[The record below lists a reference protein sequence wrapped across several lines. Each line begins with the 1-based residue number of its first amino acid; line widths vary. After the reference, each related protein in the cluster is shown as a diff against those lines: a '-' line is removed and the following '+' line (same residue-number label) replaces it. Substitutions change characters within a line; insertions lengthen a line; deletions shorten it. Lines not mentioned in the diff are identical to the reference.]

1 MLSAL
6 EIKTLHAPAVVTAT
20 AESAAVD
27 LNDYEGPITV
37 ILHST
42 ASGTG
47 ITNTPKLQE
56 CATSGGTYTDVA
68 DGGFTAVANTAS
80 SQAVRVNSDNLMR
93 YLKLDFVV
101 AGGTGEGV
109 VAASVIGKK
118 KYK

>member
-27 LNDYEGPITV
+27 LNDYEGHVYV
-37 ILHST
+37 IMHST
-42 ASGTG
+42 ASGDG
-47 ITNTPKLQE
+47 VTNAMKLQQ
-56 CATSGGTYTDVA
+56 CATSGGTFTDIVG
-68 DGGFTAVANTAS
+68 GGFTTVPDTAS
-80 SQAVRVNSDNLMR
+80 SQAVRINTDEVQR

-101 AGGTGEGV
+101 TGTGEGV

>member
-27 LNDYEGPITV
+27 LRDYEGPITV
-37 ILHST
+37 IMHST

-47 ITNTPKLQE
+47 VTNALKLQE
-56 CATSGGTYTDVA
+56 CATSDGTFTNVSG
-68 DGGFTAVANTAS
+68 GGFTTIANTAS
-80 SQAVRVNSDNLMR
+80 SQSVRVNSDSLMR
-93 YLKLDFVV
+93 YLKLDFVI

-109 VAASVIGKK
+109 VSASVIGKK